1 MSKTLPQ
8 LDLITDIEDT
18 SLFVVDDGI
27 KTFRGTGAQLAAYMQ
42 TKIASRKTTSV
53 KTGAY
58 VASVDQLVLVD
69 SSGGSGGFAI
79 TLPTAVGVTDKLV
92 AIKDVG
98 GALSAH
104 ETPVYV
110 ESTGGQTIGGLA
122 SDYLL
127 EADYG
132 YWEFMSDGANW
143 LVI

>member
-8 LDLITDIEDT
+8 LDLITDIADS
-18 SLFVVDDGI
+18 SLFIVDDGI
-27 KTFRGTGAQLAAYMQ
+27 KTYRGTGTKLAEYMQ

-58 VASVDQLVLVD
+58 AASVDQLVLVD

-79 TLPTAVGVTDKLV
+79 TLPTAVGVTDKIV
-92 AIKDVG
+92 AVKDIG
-98 GALSAH
+98 GALSSHAS
-104 ETPVYV
+104 PVYV

-122 SDYLL
+122 ADYNL